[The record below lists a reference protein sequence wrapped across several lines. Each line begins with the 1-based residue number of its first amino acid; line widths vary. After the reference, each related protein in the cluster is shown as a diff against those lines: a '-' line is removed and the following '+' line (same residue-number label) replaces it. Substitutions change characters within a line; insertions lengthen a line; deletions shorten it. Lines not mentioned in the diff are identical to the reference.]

1 MITKAQVKHIRSLD
15 DKNNR
20 LFYKQYVIEGSK
32 MLQEA
37 LYNEVNLLEIYC
49 IAAWHDTHKHLFSP
63 SAKIFVV
70 DEETLA
76 KISHFTSPNQVLAI
90 ASLPI
95 NVFTEP
101 IDLLLALDGI
111 QDPGNLGTIIRIAD
125 WFGISHILCSPTT
138 AHCYSHKVVQAS
150 MGSIFRVQCI
160 YDDLYTVLPTLSKTH
175 EIYAAVLNGTPLH
188 TISKISKGILL
199 IGNESQG
206 IQNELLKYST
216 HKVSI
221 ASKGKAESLNAAVA
235 TGILCY
241 ALL

>member
-1 MITKAQVKHIRSLD
+1 MITKAQVKHIQSLD

-20 LFYKQYVIEGSK
+20 LIYKQYVIEGSK
-32 MLQEA
+32 MIQEA

-49 IAAWHDTHKHLFSP
+49 ISAWHDTHKHLFP
-63 SAKIFVV
+63 PQVKVYIV
-70 DEETLA
+70 DEHNLA
-76 KISHFTSPNQVLAI
+76 RISHFTTPNQVLAI
-90 ASLPI
+90 ASLPQHQLP
-95 NVFTEP
+95 ES
-101 IDLLLALDGI
+101 IDLLLVLDGI

-125 WFGISHILCSPTT
+125 WFGISHILCSSTT
-138 AHCYSHKVVQAS
+138 AHCFSHKVVQAS

-160 YDDLYTVLPTLSKTH
+160 YDDLFRVLPTMSNTY
-175 EIYAAVLNGTPLH
+175 EIYAAVLNGAPLH
-188 TISKISKGILL
+188 TFNKISKGIIL

-206 IQNELLKYST
+206 IHNELLKYST

-221 ASKGKAESLNAAVA
+221 ASRGKAESLNAAVA

>member
-20 LFYKQYVIEGSK
+20 LLYKQYVIEGSK

-37 LYNEVNLLEIYC
+37 IYNEVNLIEIYC
-49 IAAWHDTHKHLFSP
+49 MAAWHDAHKHLISP
-63 SAKIFVV
+63 MVKVFVV
-70 DEETLA
+70 DEPELA
-76 KISHFTSPNQVLAI
+76 RISHFTTPNQVLAI
-90 ASLPI
+90 ASLP
-95 NVFTEP
+95 VHKLTET

-138 AHCYSHKVVQAS
+138 AHCFSHKVVQAS
-150 MGSIFRVQCI
+150 MGSIFRVKCL
-160 YDDLYTVLPTLSKTH
+160 YDDLNTVLPTMSNTH
-175 EIYAAVLNGTPLH
+175 EIYAAVLNGTPLN
-188 TISKISKGILL
+188 TISKIKKGIIL

-206 IQNELLKYST
+206 IQKKLLEYST
-216 HKVSI
+216 HKISI